1 MNFKKMSAKALSVF
15 MSLLMIFSICVPAVS
30 AIDAHEHTD
39 AVKPNL
45 NYVSLGDSMSNGY
58 GLDGYGQTE
67 YFDVFAQGEVGHYG
81 KDAYTNKFADYL
93 SSVYKVNHTELAVS
107 AMLSRDL
114 LFLIGGGEYINDG
127 YTGFIDYVG
136 EYCWDLI
143 DENTGDIVNEKFFAD
158 LQALYINAI
167 KDADL
172 ITMGVGNAEIGAYI
186 MHRLTDIIGFTGADY
201 NVTVK
206 PYIDFEALKE
216 TCDAE
221 IVEKVIALRDQ
232 LLAELPQIGNF
243 NEDQIKTVAD
253 LFAYTAL
260 DLCNNYTKILDRV
273 VELNPDV
280 EIIVVGLMN
289 TLNGL
294 MFKVDENTTV
304 DFGDYMGIVLDI
316 VNTHVSTYATVQTV
330 SNSAYENAT
339 IYYAEAPKVE
349 VLVDT
354 FADGLNDIVRA
365 RFLETITEMVGGLG
379 MNFSGITLKDIQDF
393 EDDRIVYAMTNSAK
407 AETITQYLA
416 IEEAVIKASAG
427 ATMSFETFGALAN
440 LSSLGTVLG
449 GIMGSATEG
458 IEDAIAASKANKDE
472 VYNTFIEKIS
482 AELKG
487 MKNGNHLVKVSYYD
501 ILTKYV
507 YNNIDEFYADVDTMT
522 KADLRDKIATGI
534 MDNYYREKYTSA
546 ELIANNYFA
555 KQSTT
560 LAIAIYDATAS
571 KLNDYYNYF
580 FKLYYIP
587 ENVSEMMANDELLGG
602 LCNFLARCKIGNG
615 IGTHP
620 SAKGHNDLFEAV
632 RKSYVDGY
640 RTVDKT
646 VDDLRVLCEYLY
658 AHREEIYAQA
668 YKQAEIAGYIAA
680 INGALDNAV
689 AAVKYA
695 EAWAFEY
702 EEYFMGDDFAAQI
715 SVSVESTVATIE
727 ALRTLINNAKVLDD
741 KNIDNALAL
750 LAQLE
755 ANVAELATLINIAAE
770 DAYIYGTEVLA
781 PAVDAQIAK
790 QIEIAMA
797 ELKAALV
804 VLNAKI
810 NTVLETAATVKAAVE
825 ATVAEIEAAIAEIK
839 AMIADF
845 LANKAFS
852 ADYTVSEDSY
862 ILAVGDDTL
871 YGEILTEMLGLNA
884 DQFGTIGWG
893 ELTAS
898 EVAKADL
905 IVLSYSNSMINRFAI
920 EQVRAAVVNFVN
932 VTLRKDLH
940 EYAEDALDHFFS
952 QVKPALSEELVA
964 MVGDAVETL
973 IDEKINE
980 ILAGDMFAN
989 TELATVDLEALVG
1002 SENASY
1008 IEEVV
1013 ETITGV
1019 VVEEISNALT
1029 EKEVEEI
1036 VVEGETFTLEIN
1048 VYDLLMENLDSIDT
1062 NIAGVFEY
1070 LNNVG
1075 ELEEMFGDYAVYSIE
1090 LPVAEVVSLA
1100 IESYI
1105 YNYINFNVEY
1115 AKTVYA
1121 INAINPNATVVLLS
1135 GYNSLDNLGL
1145 EITIGEIV
1153 IDLGKYITSDIK
1165 DAANA
1170 QLEAV
1175 LGEVF
1180 GVIDNTV
1187 NANNV
1192 NLVFDAI
1199 DSLIADAYA
1208 KVEAVQGTIPTT
1220 VDLFAAIAAIEVPE
1234 VDLIALVGEENL
1246 PLAKKLLAV
1255 LKFSLKE
1262 AAVYEDVLNAAAD
1275 FASMIPTTAEIFAV
1289 IGKVNAEV
1297 NAQIENAFNCADAAA
1312 VEAFA
1317 ALNMTLA
1324 EARKLFVGLVDYVD
1338 VAKAEA
1344 NHAKDVLNSIYDAI
1358 ANYDIVIDSQT
1369 IDLGGVIGSA
1379 IYGAPSAQ
1387 ALAYAFSIKNV
1398 IYVDV
1403 YDAETNLDLA
1413 LVNNTIEEILLNSIV
1428 DSTITNASAAGH
1440 AYIAEQIFNAL
1451 NITCDCVDTDNDHVC
1466 DLYCGEVISTC
1477 VDANK
1482 DHNCDVCGE
1491 VLSACADNNNDH
1503 KCDYCGATL
1512 TQCADTNKDHKC
1524 DACGTVL
1531 TQCADTNK
1539 DHKCDICGATMTQC
1553 ADTNKDHKCDTCGTV
1568 LTQCADTNN
1577 DHKCD
1582 TCGATLSECADTNND
1597 HKCDV
1602 CGTKLTECVDADKNH
1617 NCDICG
1623 VKVSECADE
1632 NHNHECD
1639 ICGATLSECS
1649 FGDWVVTKEATKKE
1663 AGERQRTCSICGQVE
1678 SEIIAQLEGMS
1689 TGAIIAIVAA
1699 SVVVAG
1705 GIGFAAYWFIF
1716 KKR

>member
-58 GLDGYGQTE
+58 GLDGYNLDQKDK
-67 YFDVFAQGEVGHYG
+67 FDIFKNEAQYG
-81 KDAYTNKFADYL
+81 AGAYTLQFEEYL
-93 SSVYKVNHTELAVS
+93 KGAYDVNHSKLAIS

-114 LFLIGGGEYINDG
+114 LFLLGGSEYVDDD
-127 YTGFIDYVG
+127 YTGFEDYLGVSTVT
-136 EYCWDLI
+136 
-143 DENTGDIVNEKFFAD
+143 DEFLAK
-158 LQALYINAI
+158 LQAHYIKEITNA
-167 KDADL
+167 DV

-186 MHRLTDIIGFTGADY
+186 MDRLMKCIGFDKNGTAAD
-201 NVTVK
+201 VA
-206 PYIDFEALKE
+206 PYVEIEALMDR
-216 TCDAE
+216 CDAE
-221 IVEKVIALRDQ
+221 LVEKVIELRDQ
-232 LLAELPQIGNF
+232 LIAELPNLGFTTEQVETTAN
-243 NEDQIKTVAD
+243 
-253 LFAYTAL
+253 LFVYTIL
-260 DLCNNYTKILDRV
+260 DFCVNYMAILDRI
-273 VELNPDV
+273 VELNPGAT
-280 EIIVVGLMN
+280 IIVVGVMN
-289 TLNGL
+289 TLNG
-294 MFKVDENTTV
+294 MEFKVDENTTV
-304 DFGDYMGIVLDI
+304 DFGEYMYKALGFI
-316 VNTHVSTYATVQTV
+316 NAHMTTYATLQTV
-330 SNSAYENAT
+330 SNPAYENAE
-339 IYYAEAPKVE
+339 ILYAEASNVE

-354 FADGLNDIVRA
+354 FGKGELGETVRR
-365 RFLETITEMVGGLG
+365 RFIETIVEMLSEVGMPLSGVTFELVTE
-379 MNFSGITLKDIQDF
+379 F
-393 EDDRIVYAMTNSAK
+393 EADRIAFATKYGPDLATAIS
-407 AETITQYLA
+407 TYLA
-416 IEEAVIKASAG
+416 VEKAVRKSCDG
-427 ATMSFETFGALAN
+427 ATMGFDSFKALGN
-440 LSSLGTVLG
+440 LTSLQTTLA
-449 GIMGSATEG
+449 GIQAKGEEG
-458 IEDAIAASKANKDE
+458 MEAAIVASKANQDEAYKYFYGKLVADLKNYKDGTWGAGNNFYYILYKF
-472 VYNTFIEKIS
+472 VYTIETIEAEFSNDLVTLTKEELTAKIS
-482 AELKG
+482 AGIWE
-487 MKNGNHLVKVSYYD
+487 NY
-501 ILTKYV
+501 YV
-507 YNNIDEFYADVDTMT
+507 YLATEENLEDEAWISLNRGRADRWAARMVEVFY
-522 KADLRDKIATGI
+522 TGAVSTTGHVCVGL
-534 MDNYYREKYTSA
+534 DNYYTNCY
-546 ELIANNYFA
+546 
-555 KQSTT
+555 
-560 LAIAIYDATAS
+560 
-571 KLNDYYNYF
+571 KLF
-580 FKLYYIP
+580 YIP
-587 ENVSEMMANDELLGG
+587 ENISDMIVADELLGG

-620 SAKGHNDLFEAV
+620 SANGHNDLFEAV

-668 YKQAEIAGYIAA
+668 YKQAEIAGIISA

-727 ALRTLINNAKVLDD
+727 ALRTLINNAKVLDE
-741 KNIDNALAL
+741 KIIDNALAL

-920 EQVRAAVVNFVN
+920 EQVRGYIANFVN
-932 VTLRKDLH
+932 VTLREDVLA
-940 EYAEDALDHFFS
+940 YAEAALNNFFS
-952 QVKPALSEELVA
+952 QVRPTPSADVVA
-964 MVGDAVETL
+964 MFIDAVEAL
-973 IDEKINE
+973 INEKIDE
-980 ILAGDMFAN
+980 ILGIEYLTDA
-989 TELATVDLEALVG
+989 ELADMDLEALVG

-1008 IEEVV
+1008 INEVV
-1013 ETITGV
+1013 NTITGALIEKELI
-1019 VVEEISNALT
+1019 VEEYA
-1029 EKEVEEI
+1029 
-1036 VVEGETFTLEIN
+1036 LEIN
-1048 VYDLLMENLDSIDT
+1048 VYDLLIENLDTIDPA
-1062 NIAGVFEY
+1062 IAGAIEVY
-1070 LNNVG
+1070 LQNPD
-1075 ELEEMFGDYAVYSIE
+1075 ELKAMFGEYAVYSIE

-1199 DSLIADAYA
+1199 DSLIADAVA

-1246 PLAKKLLAV
+1246 PLAKKLLAI

-1358 ANYDIVIDSQT
+1358 ANYDIVIDSKT

-1451 NITCDCVDTDNDHVC
+1451 NITCDCVDNDNDHVC
-1466 DLYCGEVISTC
+1466 DLYCKEVISSC

-1539 DHKCDICGATMTQC
+1539 DHKCDTCGATMTQC
-1553 ADTNKDHKCDTCGTV
+1553 ADTNKDHKCDTCGTTM
-1568 LTQCADTNN
+1568 TQCADTNK

-1597 HKCDV
+1597 HKCDT
-1602 CGTKLTECVDADKNH
+1602 CETKLTECVDADKNH